1 MAPRARSSAPPLKSL
16 RRVVELLE
24 ALERREGE
32 LLARAKGMTAVK
44 NALLDSHRFK
54 LECSIEALSGV
65 VEEVVKP
72 VSVKDTCD
80 AIGADGPGAWSGLF
94 CLIACGSCAR
104 RRLFAAPASRVRG
117 EG

>member
-1 MAPRARSSAPPLKSL
+1 MWKRRSTRRSTVRAPPPRAPQDRRRATRTVAPRARSSAPPLKSL

-72 VSVKDTCD
+72 VSVKDT
-80 AIGADGPGAWSGLF
+80 
-94 CLIACGSCAR
+94 
-104 RRLFAAPASRVRG
+104 
-117 EG
+117 